1 MPFSDFL
8 CIFCDYNF
16 TFIYAY
22 RVIMRW
28 QLNKQ
33 QLHARLSMSDS
44 ADLCS
49 GRVYSGKRSG
59 QPIWDQ
65 QGKEYVDFAGGIA
78 VTGWAIA
85 ILRW

>member
-1 MPFSDFL
+1 
-8 CIFCDYNF
+8 
-16 TFIYAY
+16 
-22 RVIMRW
+22 
-28 QLNKQ
+28 
-33 QLHARLSMSDS
+33 MSDP

-78 VTGWAIA
+78 VTAWAIA